1 MKRLT
6 CEMCGSTDL
15 IKQDGVFV
23 CQSCGCKYSVE
34 EAKKMMV
41 EGTVEVTGTVK
52 VDQSASIENY
62 LSMAKNAMESNNYEE
77 AEKYANRI
85 IEIDPKNALAWE
97 IKAKASGWQ
106 SKTNNNR
113 LGESISA
120 WINAVDYTEEE
131 KRSELRARISDDFAN
146 LLFAMISLR
155 AGNFERIHD
164 TGNKD
169 SLVNDF
175 QKGIEMLNTLTV
187 RAGVSFDR
195 AVIYNAIIRRINS
208 SAEAAFIDAAKEF
221 GPDHSD
227 MVQWKFERFIE
238 SGDACISLLESV
250 VDYVYDSA
258 LGAQICKNAM
268 QIGEA
273 VRDSKSYKFNVHN
286 NAYDHYEVDR
296 YFTADAK
303 KLRTQ
308 NIENFSLKRSMFL
321 ENRLEKTLELSS
333 GSRKASEVEL
343 AKTKYW
349 EEHSDEKEHLEAE
362 RAELLENVSRAQK
375 EIESVPSLEL
385 YNDVMAA
392 VKTGTEKIEEL
403 NKKMAGLG
411 MFKGKEKKALQE
423 EINEVRT
430 MRHENEMKADALK
443 SNVEIERAPLE
454 KEIAEAK
461 VRLAEIENEL
471 TKERGRVSEQT
482 HAFIEGA
489 VVDGKLRVT
498 PKELVAFLKDHLPA
512 PYGLEEMDRDKCML
526 HDSLTDLFHVNM
538 IDNSLQSDNKNAGLF
553 FYMDADGE
561 DQPCR
566 SIILG
571 TNSSKTY
578 DSMAKFAVLGSELIL
593 ALMPTMS
600 RDDAEKLALTVLI
613 ADNNCLFNFDG
624 LRFEA
629 AQSRLTLLQSFKLD
643 YNYLLIREA

>member
-34 EAKKMMV
+34 EARKMMV

-62 LSMAKNAMESNNYEE
+62 LSMARNAMESDNNEE

-85 IEIDPKNALAWE
+85 IEIDPKNAPAWE
-97 IKAKASGWQ
+97 IKAKAAGWQ
-106 SKTNNNR
+106 SKANNNR

-120 WINAVDYTEEE
+120 WINAVDYTEEAN
-131 KRSELRARISDDFAN
+131 RRELRARISDDFAN
-146 LLFAMISLR
+146 LFLAMISLR

-164 TGNKD
+164 KGNKD
-169 SLVNDF
+169 SLLNDF
-175 QKGIEMLNTLTV
+175 QKGIEMMNTLVV

-195 AVIYNAIIRRINS
+195 AVVYNAIIRRVNS
-208 SAEAAFIDAAKEF
+208 GVQAAFIDAAKEF

-238 SGDACISLLESV
+238 SGDACIALLEAV
-250 VDYVYDSA
+250 VDYVYDSS
-258 LGAQICKNAM
+258 LGAQICENAM
-268 QIGEA
+268 KIGEA

-286 NAYDHYEVDR
+286 STYDHYEVDR
-296 YFTADAK
+296 FFTSEAK

-308 NIENFSLKRSMFL
+308 NIEEFGRKRDMFL
-321 ENRLEKTLELSS
+321 EDRLEKVLEISG
-333 GSRKASEVEL
+333 GSRKAAETEL

-349 EEHSDEKEHLEAE
+349 EEHKEEKEQLELEKAG
-362 RAELLENVSRAQK
+362 LLENVSRARK
-375 EIESVPSLEL
+375 AAENVPSLQL
-385 YNDVMAA
+385 YDDVMAA
-392 VKTGTEKIEEL
+392 VKTGTEKIEAL

-411 MFKGKEKKALQE
+411 MFKGKEKKAIQE

-430 MRHENEMKADALK
+430 ARHENEMKAEALK
-443 SNVEIERAPLE
+443 ANVDIERAPME

-461 VRLAEIENEL
+461 TRIAEIENEL
-471 TKERGRVSEQT
+471 TKDRGRVSEDA

-512 PYGLEEMDRDKCML
+512 PFGLEEMNRDKCML

-538 IDNSLQSDNKNAGLF
+538 IDNSIQSDNQNAGVF
-553 FYMDADGE
+553 IYMDADGE

-578 DSMAKFAVLGSELIL
+578 DSMANFAVLGSELIL
-593 ALMPTMS
+593 ALIPSCT
-600 RDDAEKLALTVLI
+600 RDNAEKLALTAMI
-613 ADNNCLFNFDG
+613 ANNSCLFTLDG

-629 AQSRLTLLQSFKLD
+629 AQSRLTLLQTFKLD
-643 YNYLLIREA
+643 YNYLVIREA